1 MYTRQYDDSRGT
13 IDPPENYSGYVFDRS
28 AKGGRQTGDAA
39 RETSIGG
46 AAESERSAPNQGARG
61 EADVNRTELNSQ
73 TDEQKPDAAVGLF
86 DNNRTNADAGCP
98 FEHNHANTDA
108 GCPFE
113 QNRANTD
120 AGCPFEQNRA
130 NSDVGCPFGQNRANA
145 DSGCKIEQNHSRE
158 DMSAERQANHQDGGS
173 GLLSGLL
180 NRFKHLEFDD
190 LLLLG
195 LIILLWNG
203 RNEDGHDGN
212 DDLLLILGL
221 LFITGI

>member
-28 AKGGRQTGDAA
+28 AKGGRQGGDAA
-39 RETSIGG
+39 HETSIGG
-46 AAESERSAPNQGARG
+46 AAEPESSAPNQGARG
-61 EADVNRTELNSQ
+61 EADVNRTELNNQ

-86 DNNRTNADAGCP
+86 DNNHTNADAGCP
-98 FEHNHANTDA
+98 FEQNRASADAGCPFGQSRANADA

-113 QNRANTD
+113 QNRANADT
-120 AGCPFEQNRA
+120 GCPFEQNRVNA
-130 NSDVGCPFGQNRANA
+130 DTSCHLEQNR
-145 DSGCKIEQNHSRE
+145 SRE
-158 DMSAERQANHQDGGS
+158 DMPAEQQTNHSDS
-173 GLLSGLL
+173 GLISGLL

>member
-39 RETSIGG
+39 HETSIGG
-46 AAESERSAPNQGARG
+46 AAEPERFAPNQGARG

-108 GCPFE
+108 GCPFG
-113 QNRANTD
+113 QSRANAD

-130 NSDVGCPFGQNRANA
+130 NADTGCPFEQNRVNA
-145 DSGCKIEQNHSRE
+145 DTSCHLEQNRLRE
-158 DMSAERQANHQDGGS
+158 DMPAEQQINHSDS
-173 GLLSGLL
+173 GLISGLL
-180 NRFKHLEFDD
+180 NRFKRLEFDD

>member
-46 AAESERSAPNQGARG
+46 AAEPERSAPNQGARG

-86 DNNRTNADAGCP
+86 DNNHTNADAGCP
-98 FEHNHANTDA
+98 FEQNRASADAGCPFGQSRANADA

-113 QNRANTD
+113 QNRANADT
-120 AGCPFEQNRA
+120 GCPFEQNRVNA
-130 NSDVGCPFGQNRANA
+130 DTSCHLEQNR
-145 DSGCKIEQNHSRE
+145 SRE
-158 DMSAERQANHQDGGS
+158 DMPAEQQTNHSDS
-173 GLLSGLL
+173 GLISGLL

>member
-13 IDPPENYSGYVFDRS
+13 IDPPENYSGYMFDRS

-46 AAESERSAPNQGARG
+46 AAEPERSAPNQGARG

-113 QNRANTD
+113 QNRANAD
-120 AGCPFEQNRA
+120 AGCPFEQNRVNA
-130 NSDVGCPFGQNRANA
+130 DAGCPFEKNRVNADTSCHLEQNRL
-145 DSGCKIEQNHSRE
+145 RE
-158 DMSAERQANHQDGGS
+158 DMPAEQQINHSDS
-173 GLLSGLL
+173 GLISGLL
-180 NRFKHLEFDD
+180 NRFKRLEFDD

>member
-46 AAESERSAPNQGARG
+46 AAEPERSAPNQGARG

-86 DNNRTNADAGCP
+86 DNNHTNA
-98 FEHNHANTDA
+98 DA

-113 QNRANTD
+113 QNRANADT
-120 AGCPFEQNRA
+120 GCPFEQNRVNA
-130 NSDVGCPFGQNRANA
+130 DTSCHLEQNR
-145 DSGCKIEQNHSRE
+145 SRE
-158 DMSAERQANHQDGGS
+158 DMPAEQQTNHSDS
-173 GLLSGLL
+173 GLISGLL

>member
-1 MYTRQYDDSRGT
+1 MYTRQYDDSRGI

-39 RETSIGG
+39 HETSIGG
-46 AAESERSAPNQGARG
+46 AAESERSAPNQGTRG

-86 DNNRTNADAGCP
+86 DNNHTNADAGCP
-98 FEHNHANTDA
+98 FEHNHANADA
-108 GCPFE
+108 
-113 QNRANTD
+113 
-120 AGCPFEQNRA
+120 
-130 NSDVGCPFGQNRANA
+130 GCPFGQNRANA
-145 DSGCKIEQNHSRE
+145 DTGCPFEQNRVNTDTSCHLEQNRSRE
-158 DMSAERQANHQDGGS
+158 DMPAEQQTNHSDS
-173 GLLSGLL
+173 GLISGLL

-190 LLLLG
+190 LLLIG

>member
-46 AAESERSAPNQGARG
+46 AAEPERSAPNQGARG

-86 DNNRTNADAGCP
+86 DNNRANADTGCP
-98 FEHNHANTDA
+98 FV
-108 GCPFE
+108 
-113 QNRANTD
+113 QNRANT
-120 AGCPFEQNRA
+120 
-130 NSDVGCPFGQNRANA
+130 DVGCPFGQSRANA
-145 DSGCKIEQNHSRE
+145 DSSCKIEQNHSRE
-158 DMSAERQANHQDGGS
+158 DMSAERQTNHQDGGS

-180 NRFKHLEFDD
+180 NRFKRLEFDD

>member
-13 IDPPENYSGYVFDRS
+13 IDPPENYSGYMFDRS
-28 AKGGRQTGDAA
+28 AKGGRQTGDSAH
-39 RETSIGG
+39 ETSIGG
-46 AAESERSAPNQGARG
+46 AAEPERSASNQGTRG
-61 EADVNRTELNSQ
+61 DNDVNRTELNSQ
-73 TDEQKPDAAVGLF
+73 TDDQKPDAAAGLF
-86 DNNRTNADAGCP
+86 DTNRTNADAGCP
-98 FEHNHANTDA
+98 FEH
-108 GCPFE
+108 
-113 QNRANTD
+113 NRANTD

-130 NSDVGCPFGQNRANA
+130 NSDAGCPFEHNRANSDA
-145 DSGCKIEQNHSRE
+145 GCEIEQNRSCE
-158 DMSAERQANHQDGGS
+158 DRSDERQANHQDGGS
-173 GLLSGLL
+173 GIISGLL

-190 LLLLG
+190 LLLIG

>member
-13 IDPPENYSGYVFDRS
+13 IDPPENYSGYDFDRS

-39 RETSIGG
+39 HETSIGG
-46 AAESERSAPNQGARG
+46 AAEPERFAPNQGARG

-86 DNNRTNADAGCP
+86 DNNHTNA
-98 FEHNHANTDA
+98 
-108 GCPFE
+108 
-113 QNRANTD
+113 D

-130 NSDVGCPFGQNRANA
+130 NSDTGCPFGQNRASA
-145 DSGCKIEQNHSRE
+145 DSSCKIEQNHTRE
-158 DMSAERQANHQDGGS
+158 DMSAERQTNHQDGGS

-203 RNEDGHDGN
+203 RNEAGHDGN

>member
-28 AKGGRQTGDAA
+28 VKGGRQTGDAA

-46 AAESERSAPNQGARG
+46 AAEPERSAPNQGAHG
-61 EADVNRTELNSQ
+61 TSDVNRTEWNSQ
-73 TDEQKPDAAVGLF
+73 ADELRSETPAGLY
-86 DNNRTNADAGCP
+86 
-98 FEHNHANTDA
+98 
-108 GCPFE
+108 E
-113 QNRANTD
+113 QNRTSAD

-130 NSDVGCPFGQNRANA
+130 NSDTGCPFEQNRVNA
-145 DSGCKIEQNHSRE
+145 DAGCPFEQNRVNADTSCHLEQNRSRE
-158 DMSAERQANHQDGGS
+158 DMPAEQQTNHSDS
-173 GLLSGLL
+173 GLISGLL
-180 NRFKHLEFDD
+180 NRFKRLEFDD

-203 RNEDGHDGN
+203 RNEAGHDGN

>member
-13 IDPPENYSGYVFDRS
+13 IDPPENYSGYMFDRS
-28 AKGGRQTGDAA
+28 AKGGRQTGERT

-46 AAESERSAPNQGARG
+46 AADPERSASNQGARG

-86 DNNRTNADAGCP
+86 DNNHTNA
-98 FEHNHANTDA
+98 
-108 GCPFE
+108 
-113 QNRANTD
+113 D

-130 NSDVGCPFGQNRANA
+130 NSDVGCPFGQSRANA
-145 DSGCKIEQNHSRE
+145 DAGCPFGQSRASADSSCKIEQNHSRE
-158 DMSAERQANHQDGGS
+158 DMPAEQQTNHSDS
-173 GLLSGLL
+173 GLISGLL

-190 LLLLG
+190 LLLIG

>member
-13 IDPPENYSGYVFDRS
+13 IDPPENYSGYMFDRS

-46 AAESERSAPNQGARG
+46 AAEPERSAPNQGARG

-113 QNRANTD
+113 HNRANAD

-130 NSDVGCPFGQNRANA
+130 NTDAGCE
-145 DSGCKIEQNHSRE
+145 IEQNRSCE
-158 DMSAERQANHQDGGS
+158 DRSDERQANHQDGGS
-173 GLLSGLL
+173 GIISGLL

-190 LLLLG
+190 LLLIG

>member
-28 AKGGRQTGDAA
+28 VKGGRQTGDAA

-46 AAESERSAPNQGARG
+46 AAEPERSAPNQGAHG
-61 EADVNRTELNSQ
+61 TSDVNRAEWNSQ

-86 DNNRTNADAGCP
+86 DNNHTNADA
-98 FEHNHANTDA
+98 
-108 GCPFE
+108 
-113 QNRANTD
+113 
-120 AGCPFEQNRA
+120 
-130 NSDVGCPFGQNRANA
+130 GCPFGQNRANA
-145 DSGCKIEQNHSRE
+145 DAGCKIEQNRSRE
-158 DMSAERQANHQDGGS
+158 DMSAERQTNQQDGGS

-203 RNEDGHDGN
+203 RNEAGHDGN

>member
-39 RETSIGG
+39 HETSIGG

-61 EADVNRTELNSQ
+61 EADVNRTESSSQ
-73 TDEQKPDAAVGLF
+73 TYEQKPDAAVGLF
-86 DNNRTNADAGCP
+86 DNNHTNA
-98 FEHNHANTDA
+98 DA

-113 QNRANTD
+113 QNRASAD
-120 AGCPFEQNRA
+120 AGCPFGQSRA
-130 NSDVGCPFGQNRANA
+130 NADAGCPFGQNRANA
-145 DSGCKIEQNHSRE
+145 DTGCPFEQNRVNADVGCEIEQNRSCE
-158 DMSAERQANHQDGGS
+158 DRSDERQANHQDGGS
-173 GLLSGLL
+173 GIISGLL

-190 LLLLG
+190 LLLIG

>member
-39 RETSIGG
+39 RKTSIGG
-46 AAESERSAPNQGARG
+46 AAEPERSAPNQGARG
-61 EADVNRTELNSQ
+61 EADVNRTESSSQ

-86 DNNRTNADAGCP
+86 DNNRTNADAV
-98 FEHNHANTDA
+98 
-108 GCPFE
+108 CPFE
-113 QNRANTD
+113 QNRANAD
-120 AGCPFEQNRA
+120 AGCPFGQSRA
-130 NSDVGCPFGQNRANA
+130 SADAGCPFGQSRASA
-145 DSGCKIEQNHSRE
+145 DSSCKIEQNHTRE
-158 DMSAERQANHQDGGS
+158 DMSAERQTNQQDGGS

-203 RNEDGHDGN
+203 RNEAGHDGN

>member
-13 IDPPENYSGYVFDRS
+13 IDPPENYSGYMFDRS
-28 AKGGRQTGDAA
+28 AKGGRQTGDIAH
-39 RETSIGG
+39 ETSIGG
-46 AAESERSAPNQGARG
+46 AAEPERSAPNQGAHG
-61 EADVNRTELNSQ
+61 TSDVNRAEWNSQ

-86 DNNRTNADAGCP
+86 DNNHTNADAGCPFGQNRANADAGCP
-98 FEHNHANTDA
+98 FEHNHV
-108 GCPFE
+108 
-113 QNRANTD
+113 NTD

-130 NSDVGCPFGQNRANA
+130 NSDVGC
-145 DSGCKIEQNHSRE
+145 KIEQNRSRE
-158 DMSAERQANHQDGGS
+158 DMPAEQQTNHSDS
-173 GLLSGLL
+173 GLISGLL
-180 NRFKHLEFDD
+180 NRFKRLEFDD

>member
-46 AAESERSAPNQGARG
+46 AAEPERSAPNQGARG

-86 DNNRTNADAGCP
+86 DNNRANAD
-98 FEHNHANTDA
+98 T

-113 QNRANTD
+113 QNRVNADT
-120 AGCPFEQNRA
+120 GCPFEQNRVNA
-130 NSDVGCPFGQNRANA
+130 DTSCHLEQNR
-145 DSGCKIEQNHSRE
+145 SCE
-158 DMSAERQANHQDGGS
+158 DMSAERQTNHQDGGS

-180 NRFKHLEFDD
+180 NRFKRLEFDD

-203 RNEDGHDGN
+203 RNEAGHDGN

>member
-13 IDPPENYSGYVFDRS
+13 IDPPENYSGYMFDRS

-46 AAESERSAPNQGARG
+46 AAEPERSAPNQGARG

-108 GCPFE
+108 GCPFG
-113 QNRANTD
+113 QNRANADT
-120 AGCPFEQNRA
+120 GCPFEQNRVNA
-130 NSDVGCPFGQNRANA
+130 DVGCE
-145 DSGCKIEQNHSRE
+145 IEQNRSCE
-158 DMSAERQANHQDGGS
+158 DRSDERQANHQDGGS
-173 GLLSGLL
+173 GIISGLL

-190 LLLLG
+190 LLLIG

>member
-1 MYTRQYDDSRGT
+1 MYTRQYDDSRGI

-39 RETSIGG
+39 HETSIGG

-61 EADVNRTELNSQ
+61 EADVNRTESSSQ
-73 TDEQKPDAAVGLF
+73 TYEQKPDAAVGLF
-86 DNNRTNADAGCP
+86 DNNRTNADAV
-98 FEHNHANTDA
+98 
-108 GCPFE
+108 CPFE
-113 QNRANTD
+113 QNRANAD
-120 AGCPFEQNRA
+120 AGCPFGQSRA
-130 NSDVGCPFGQNRANA
+130 SA
-145 DSGCKIEQNHSRE
+145 DSSCKIEQNHSRE
-158 DMSAERQANHQDGGS
+158 DMSAERQTNHQDGGS

-203 RNEDGHDGN
+203 RNEAGHDGN

>member
-1 MYTRQYDDSRGT
+1 MYTRQYDDSRGI

-39 RETSIGG
+39 HETSIGG

-61 EADVNRTELNSQ
+61 EADVNRTESSSQ
-73 TDEQKPDAAVGLF
+73 TYEQKPDAAVGLF
-86 DNNRTNADAGCP
+86 DNNRTNADAV
-98 FEHNHANTDA
+98 
-108 GCPFE
+108 CPFE
-113 QNRANTD
+113 QNRANAD
-120 AGCPFEQNRA
+120 AGCPFGQRRA
-130 NSDVGCPFGQNRANA
+130 SA
-145 DSGCKIEQNHSRE
+145 DSSCKIEQNHSRE
-158 DMSAERQANHQDGGS
+158 DMSAERQTNHQDGGS

-203 RNEDGHDGN
+203 RNEAGHDGN

>member
-28 AKGGRQTGDAA
+28 AKSGRQTGDAA

-46 AAESERSAPNQGARG
+46 AAEPERSAPNQGARG

-86 DNNRTNADAGCP
+86 DNNHTNVDAGCP
-98 FEHNHANTDA
+98 FEHNHANADT

-113 QNRANTD
+113 QNRANAD
-120 AGCPFEQNRA
+120 A
-130 NSDVGCPFGQNRANA
+130 GCPFGQNRANA
-145 DSGCKIEQNHSRE
+145 DSSCKIEQNHSRE
-158 DMSAERQANHQDGGS
+158 DMSAERQTNHQDGGS
-173 GLLSGLL
+173 GIISGLL

>member
-46 AAESERSAPNQGARG
+46 AAEPERSAPNQGARG

-86 DNNRTNADAGCP
+86 DNNRANAD
-98 FEHNHANTDA
+98 T

-113 QNRANTD
+113 QNRVNADT
-120 AGCPFEQNRA
+120 GCPFEQNRVNA
-130 NSDVGCPFGQNRANA
+130 DTGCPFGQNRASA
-145 DSGCKIEQNHSRE
+145 DSSCKIEQNHTRE
-158 DMSAERQANHQDGGS
+158 DMSAERQTNHQDGGS

-180 NRFKHLEFDD
+180 NRFKRLEFDD

>member
-13 IDPPENYSGYVFDRS
+13 IDPPENYSGYMFDRS
-28 AKGGRQTGDAA
+28 AKGGRQTGERT

-46 AAESERSAPNQGARG
+46 AADPERSASNQGARG

-86 DNNRTNADAGCP
+86 DNNHTNA
-98 FEHNHANTDA
+98 DA

-113 QNRANTD
+113 QNRANAD
-120 AGCPFEQNRA
+120 AGCPFGQSRA
-130 NSDVGCPFGQNRANA
+130 SA
-145 DSGCKIEQNHSRE
+145 DSSCKIEQNHTRE
-158 DMSAERQANHQDGGS
+158 DMSTERQTNHQDGSS

-190 LLLLG
+190 LLLIG

-203 RNEDGHDGN
+203 RNEAGHDGN

>member
-46 AAESERSAPNQGARG
+46 AAEPERSAPNQGARG

-86 DNNRTNADAGCP
+86 DNNRQNRVNAD
-98 FEHNHANTDA
+98 T

-113 QNRANTD
+113 QNRVNADT
-120 AGCPFEQNRA
+120 
-130 NSDVGCPFGQNRANA
+130 GCPFGQNRASA
-145 DSGCKIEQNHSRE
+145 DSSCKIEQNHTRE
-158 DMSAERQANHQDGGS
+158 DMSAERQTNHQDGGS

-180 NRFKHLEFDD
+180 NRFKRLEFDD

>member
-46 AAESERSAPNQGARG
+46 AAESESSAPNQGARG
-61 EADVNRTELNSQ
+61 DADVNRTESSSQ

-86 DNNRTNADAGCP
+86 DNNRTN
-98 FEHNHANTDA
+98 TDA
-108 GCPFE
+108 
-113 QNRANTD
+113 
-120 AGCPFEQNRA
+120 
-130 NSDVGCPFGQNRANA
+130 GCPFGQNRASADAGCPFGQSRANA
-145 DSGCKIEQNHSRE
+145 DAGCEIEQNRSCE
-158 DMSAERQANHQDGGS
+158 DRSDERQANHQDGGS
-173 GLLSGLL
+173 GIISGLL

>member
-46 AAESERSAPNQGARG
+46 AAEPERSAPNQGARG
-61 EADVNRTELNSQ
+61 EADVNRTESSSQ
-73 TDEQKPDAAVGLF
+73 TYEQKPDAAVGLF

-98 FEHNHANTDA
+98 FGQNRANADT

-113 QNRANTD
+113 QNRVNADTS
-120 AGCPFEQNRA
+120 CHLEQNR
-130 NSDVGCPFGQNRANA
+130 
-145 DSGCKIEQNHSRE
+145 SRE
-158 DMSAERQANHQDGGS
+158 DMPAEQQTNHSDS
-173 GLLSGLL
+173 GLISGLL

-203 RNEDGHDGN
+203 RNEAGHDGN

>member
-46 AAESERSAPNQGARG
+46 AAEPERSAPNQGARG
-61 EADVNRTELNSQ
+61 DADLNRTESSNQ

-86 DNNRTNADAGCP
+86 DNNHTNADAGCP
-98 FEHNHANTDA
+98 FEHNHANADA
-108 GCPFE
+108 
-113 QNRANTD
+113 
-120 AGCPFEQNRA
+120 
-130 NSDVGCPFGQNRANA
+130 GCPFGQNRANA
-145 DSGCKIEQNHSRE
+145 DTGCPFEQNRVNADTSCHLEQNRSRE
-158 DMSAERQANHQDGGS
+158 DMPAEQQTNHSDS
-173 GLLSGLL
+173 GLISGLL

>member
-39 RETSIGG
+39 HETSIGG
-46 AAESERSAPNQGARG
+46 AAEPERSAPDQGARG
-61 EADVNRTELNSQ
+61 DADVNRTESSSQ

-98 FEHNHANTDA
+98 FGQSRVNADAGCPFEHNHANTDA

-113 QNRANTD
+113 Q
-120 AGCPFEQNRA
+120 
-130 NSDVGCPFGQNRANA
+130 SRANA
-145 DSGCKIEQNHSRE
+145 DSSCKIEQNHSRE
-158 DMSAERQANHQDGGS
+158 DMSAERQTNHQDGGS

-180 NRFKHLEFDD
+180 NRFKRLEFDD

>member
-46 AAESERSAPNQGARG
+46 AAEPERSAPNQGARG
-61 EADVNRTELNSQ
+61 EADVNQTESSRQ

-98 FEHNHANTDA
+98 FEQNRTNADA

-113 QNRANTD
+113 QNRAN
-120 AGCPFEQNRA
+120 
-130 NSDVGCPFGQNRANA
+130 A
-145 DSGCKIEQNHSRE
+145 DSSCKIEQNHSRE
-158 DMSAERQANHQDGGS
+158 DMSTERQTNHQDGGS
-173 GLLSGLL
+173 GIISGLL